1 MNIFLLDLDVVKA
14 AQAHAD
20 KHVVKMLLEAC
31 QLLYT
36 AHWAIEYEHILEYR
50 SPAKLAIIQKHLCIP
65 TSIQTAPPSIT
76 RPDEP
81 GFRPCHIHHPCAVWV
96 RETLQNYL
104 FLAKLA
110 VALADEFK
118 YRYPKKGP
126 HACEKHAH
134 WLLDNYPIFMMDTP
148 MTPFVQAM
156 DPQYKRADAVEA
168 YRNYYLTSKK
178 ERGLLVYK
186 FRPPPDWIDANQHN
200 QRDVLSN
207 TTVAQIVDAGD
218 AKN

>member
-1 MNIFLLDLDVVKA
+1 MNIFLLDLDPKKA

-36 AHWAIEYEHILEYR
+36 AHWAFTYPKLLECKAPIQL
-50 SPAKLAIIQKHLCIP
+50 SKAQKLLCVP
-65 TSIQTAPPSIT
+65 ESFQTAPPSLT
-76 RPDEP
+76 RPEER
-81 GFRPCHIHHPCAVWV
+81 GFRPCHIHHPCAKWV
-96 RETLQNYL
+96 RESIDNYE
-104 FLAKLA
+104 FTARIAIELAE
-110 VALADEFK
+110 EFR

-134 WLLDNYPIFMMDTP
+134 WLRWNPPLDIPIDHQ
-148 MTPFVQAM
+148 TPFVLAM
-156 DPQYKRADAVEA
+156 DDQYKREDPVEA

-186 FRPPPDWIDANQHN
+186 YRPAPLW
-200 QRDVLSN
+200 QRTSI
-207 TTVAQIVDAGD
+207 IV
-218 AKN
+218 

>member
-1 MNIFLLDLDVVKA
+1 MNIFLLDLNPVKA

-36 AHWAIEYEHILEYR
+36 AHWVTEYPHLLEYKA
-50 SPAKLAIIQKHLCIP
+50 PVKLAIVQKHLAIP
-65 TSIQTAPPSIT
+65 ASIQTAPSSLS

-81 GFRPCHIHHPCAVWV
+81 GFRPCHIHHPCALWV
-96 RETLQNYL
+96 RASLQNYI
-104 FLAKLA
+104 FLCDL
-110 VALADEFK
+110 ALALAEEFK

-126 HACEKHAH
+126 HACEVHAN
-134 WLLDNYPIFMMDTP
+134 WLRYNYPSFMMEDGL
-148 MTPFVQAM
+148 TPFVQAM
-156 DPQYKRADAVEA
+156 DPQYRKADPVEG

-178 ERGLLVYK
+178 DRGLLVYK
-186 FRPPPDWIDANQHN
+186 FRPAPDWVHDAL
-200 QRDVLSN
+200 LSN
-207 TTVAQIVDAGD
+207 TTVAHVENAGD